1 MILCRE
7 SILEAH
13 ADGRIV
19 IDPFDAE
26 LVGINSVDVRLGGE
40 VFELVGRDMRD
51 LYAPDDSRWRKVEPV
66 TLPSFGR

>member
-13 ADGRIV
+13 AEGRIV

-40 VFELVGRDMRD
+40 VFELVGGDIRD

-66 TLPSFGR
+66 TVDYYNL